1 MNNSIELTQ
10 IGRYDSG
17 IFDEGAAEITA
28 YDPASKK
35 LFVINSATDTIDVLD
50 VSDPTNPTFNFSI
63 AIDDFGDGII

>member
-28 YDPASKK
+28 YDRDSQK
-35 LFVINSATDTIDVLD
+35 LWVINGANSTIDILD
-50 VSDPTNPTFNFSI
+50 LSDPTNPTFTSPAFLTN
-63 AIDDFGDGII
+63 